1 MTLLEKQFIF
11 VSYTRILQSQNQQ
24 KTPLRLIVSTN
35 KWHQLKSA
43 ALLPY
48 LTKATLQAKWI
59 YLLNFSNKI
68 WLWSSSN
75 DHLILSNMKGYDAN
89 LYPFIAFTSLQ
100 ELHKEGHLI
109 WKFVTLLKWVSH
121 HHLKCVSGN

>member
-1 MTLLEKQFIF
+1 MWHCWKSNSFLSPILESCKVKIN
-11 VSYTRILQSQNQQ
+11 R
-24 KTPLRLIVSTN
+24 KHHWLIVSTN

-48 LTKATLQAKWI
+48 LTKATLKAKWI